1 MTIKLED
8 IKDQAGFDAAI
19 KSVVDEAVSGLVN
32 KNAELL
38 GKLDKA
44 KRTAAPDNLDELLAA
59 QGKLKELETAD
70 LEKNQEYKKLLD
82 NSKAQHEEAMGA
94 LQGKL
99 KAEQGITKNLLVNE
113 GLAKSLGKHNVNPV
127 LLDAA
132 ISILSADVSVIDVD
146 GKRVAQVGDKGLDS
160 FVKDWANT
168 DVGKNFVLAPANG
181 GGGAGGN
188 GNNGSPSEHEV
199 HFKSDTWNLT
209 KQGALLKSDPDAYAI
224 LHKQYPSKAGQ
235 PSAS

>member
-8 IKDQAGFDAAI
+8 IKDQAGFDAVI
-19 KSVVDEAVSGLVN
+19 KTVVDEAVSGLVN
-32 KNAELL
+32 KNTELL

-44 KRTAAPDNLDELLAA
+44 KKNGAPENIEELLAA
-59 QGKLKELETAD
+59 QGKLKDLETAD

-82 NSKAQHEEAMGA
+82 NSKAQHEEAMAA

-99 KAEQGITKNLLVNE
+99 KTEQGITKNLLVNE
-113 GLAKSLGKHNVNPV
+113 GLAKSLGRYNVNPV

-132 ISILSADVSVIDVD
+132 ISILSTDVSVIDVD
-146 GKRVAQVGDKGLDS
+146 GKRVAQVGDKGLDD
-160 FVKDWANT
+160 FVKGWANT

-188 GNNGSPSEHEV
+188 DNNGSSSEHEK
-199 HFKSDTWNLT
+199 HFKAGTWNLT
-209 KQGALLKSDPDAYAI
+209 EQAKLSKSDPDLYKS
-224 LHKQYPSKAGQ
+224 LKEKYPSKAGQ
-235 PSAS
+235 ASAS